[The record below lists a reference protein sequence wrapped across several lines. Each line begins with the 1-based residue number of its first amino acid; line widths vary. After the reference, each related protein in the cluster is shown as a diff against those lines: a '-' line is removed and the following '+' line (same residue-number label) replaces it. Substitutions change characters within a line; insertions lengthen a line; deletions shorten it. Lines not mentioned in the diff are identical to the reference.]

1 MEIVWY
7 KHIYMRVSPMEY
19 PWCSDIEMYEEKL
32 ETAPLDLSEDGVALV
47 SPKLSGASG
56 VLGEEAI

>member
-1 MEIVWY
+1 
-7 KHIYMRVSPMEY
+7 MEY